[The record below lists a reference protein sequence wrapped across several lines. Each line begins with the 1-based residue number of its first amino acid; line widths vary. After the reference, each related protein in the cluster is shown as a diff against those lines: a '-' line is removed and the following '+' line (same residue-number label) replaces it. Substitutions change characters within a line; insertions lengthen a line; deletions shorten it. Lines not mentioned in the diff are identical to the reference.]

1 MSKPFKI
8 LIPIALL
15 IAAIT
20 VAVVLVASKKAPEQI
35 IPKKQP
41 PLVSTLSIQPHT
53 VRLSVTSQG
62 KVIARSRSQ
71 LSAEVAGEISQ
82 ISTKLVKGGFFKPGE
97 QLLQIDPADYQ
108 ANVREAEAAL
118 ASAQAQRFQEQA
130 RAEQAFQDWKTLGNK
145 RQADP
150 LVLRKPQLAQAEA
163 AVKSAQAALDR
174 ANRKLAKTIIR
185 APWPAMV
192 SLRMA
197 ELGQFVSPGTPLAE
211 LIAVDYAET
220 RLALSDKELSWLTKI
235 APGSQQ
241 NGPEVI
247 LKSRFRGQS
256 QQHIARIVRDE
267 GTISDTTRMHYLIA
281 RIDDPYNLISQPTA
295 SDLNAAP
302 LKIGSFVEATI
313 NGRQLDNVYRI
324 PRYLLQTENKLH
336 LLGDNNQLKIVQARL
351 LQGQGEMV
359 LIQIPL
365 PAVNNSSTDNAPVSN
380 QPITLVTSA
389 LLAASENLQLRIA
402 STQSNEQPNEQRSQP
417 LLEETATITSAVTT
431 EMTANE

>member
-1 MSKPFKI
+1 MSKPLKI

-20 VAVVLVASKKAPEQI
+20 IAVVLVASKKAPEQI

-41 PLVSTLSIQPHT
+41 PLVSTLTIQPQT

-118 ASAQAQRFQEQA
+118 ASAQAQQFQEQA

-185 APWPAMV
+185 APWPAMI

-220 RLALSDKELSWLTKI
+220 RLALSDKELSWLAKI
-235 APGSQQ
+235 APGSQK

-256 QQHIARIVRDE
+256 QQHIAQIVRDE

-281 RIDDPYNLISQPTA
+281 RIEDPYNLIGQPIA

-313 NGRQLDNVYRI
+313 SGKQLDNVYRI

-336 LLGDNNQLKIVQARL
+336 LIGDNNQLKIVQARL

-365 PAVNNSSTDNAPVSN
+365 PSVKNPSTKNTSTSS

-389 LLAASENLQLRIA
+389 LLAASENLQLRVA
-402 STQSNEQPNEQRSQP
+402 NQQEHNQP
-417 LLEETATITSAVTT
+417 LLEETAAITSAVTT
-431 EMTANE
+431 EVTAHE